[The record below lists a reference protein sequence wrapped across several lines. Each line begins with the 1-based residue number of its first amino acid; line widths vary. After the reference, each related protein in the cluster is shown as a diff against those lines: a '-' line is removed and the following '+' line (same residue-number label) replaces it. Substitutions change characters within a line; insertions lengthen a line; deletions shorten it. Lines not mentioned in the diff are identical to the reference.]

1 MLPEAGIA
9 GLDARPAPE
18 VDSCPMQATYLTPL
32 LHVSDVEASIRWY
45 ELLGLKVVDTMGD
58 PVFWVR
64 LHCEGDAIMLT
75 GAEKPIDPDA
85 QRVAFYLYSPDL
97 VALRE
102 HLLANGVNASE
113 IYYPEY
119 MPSGEVRLR
128 DPDQF
133 YVFVGHWGKKEQ
145 ENWEKRIAERA
156 K

>member
-1 MLPEAGIA
+1 
-9 GLDARPAPE
+9 
-18 VDSCPMQATYLTPL
+18 
-32 LHVSDVEASIRWY
+32 VEASIRWY